1 MGHRTDQGAG
11 TVASRRRPPGA
22 ATLALLVAGLVSACA
37 STDRTAD
44 ESLAPAADDPTPAV
58 ADADASVSEPW
69 DLAYAQAGQ
78 AYERGDYAEAS
89 RLARL
94 AHASATAT
102 LGPDTSEAG
111 AALGLHAAA
120 ELALGHFPEATAAF
134 EASLATLQRT
144 PDADPADLAA
154 AMGNLGELHRQQ
166 GQLDRALPWLE
177 ESYRTSAR
185 AHGPAHAD
193 TAEALAALAL
203 VRHELDA
210 LPEAEQAYREALALM
225 ADAGV
230 PALQR
235 ARVEANLADLLIR
248 TDRFDEAA
256 RTLDQ
261 VLAAEQAAL
270 GPDHPDLAYTLNT
283 QGTLAD
289 AQGRHEDALALYR
302 RALAIRRAA
311 LPPEHPAIAT
321 VLANMAGS
329 YADLGATADA
339 RDSYAQAL
347 RILRGA
353 HGDDHPDVAALDAAL
368 RELD

>member
-11 TVASRRRPPGA
+11 TGASRRRPPGA

-58 ADADASVSEPW
+58 ADADAFVSEPW

-210 LPEAEQAYREALALM
+210 LPEAEQA
-225 ADAGV
+225 
-230 PALQR
+230 
-235 ARVEANLADLLIR
+235 
-248 TDRFDEAA
+248 
-256 RTLDQ
+256 
-261 VLAAEQAAL
+261 AL

-289 AQGRHEDALALYR
+289 AEGRHQDALALYR

-339 RDSYAQAL
+339 RDSYA
-347 RILRGA
+347 
-353 HGDDHPDVAALDAAL
+353 
-368 RELD
+368 